1 MFEIDN
7 YHPLSS
13 YSISKKRQSL
23 MNQTMKSIL
32 YHPYTINNIFDSGG
46 FSMTRTKPL
55 IYGIDYIKP
64 GFTGGS
70 EFTDMLSS
78 RNGKTYSITFQYNF
92 GELMEER
99 KKYRSLDDKGGGGM
113 DMGY

>member
-32 YHPYTINNIFDSGG
+32 YHPYTINNIFEPEFLKVSFQLRFEMDLYFCIRNILKS
-46 FSMTRTKPL
+46 
-55 IYGIDYIKP
+55 IYKDLNLSTDHSYRNIICKN
-64 GFTGGS
+64 S
-70 EFTDMLSS
+70 E
-78 RNGKTYSITFQYNF
+78 YWC
-92 GELMEER
+92 
-99 KKYRSLDDKGGGGM
+99 
-113 DMGY
+113 